1 MNLQF
6 KKIEIKNDDD
16 RKKALQNIRILENT
30 TAEYIAAVNRR
41 LYIKN

>member
-16 RKKALQNIRILENT
+16 RKKAIKNIRVLENT
-30 TAEYIAAVNRR
+30 TAAYIAAVNRK
-41 LYIKN
+41 LYIK